1 MSRFPNPKTKI
12 SSLCSYKIKLNLY
25 SLKRDGQ
32 QFIQYH
38 FYMTIHDD
46 LSTQ

>member
-25 SLKRDGQ
+25 SLKRDGWSA
-32 QFIQYH
+32 
-38 FYMTIHDD
+38 IHPISLLYDN
-46 LSTQ
+46 S